1 MTRSDVVVENDRA
14 ETSGGGEAGFNAS
27 NLPRRLAWFL
37 LGLAINS
44 CGIAL
49 ITKAGLGTS
58 QISSVPYVLT
68 FEFPWLSFAMGTFLV
83 NLVFV
88 AVQIVLLGRRFFP
101 LQLLQ
106 IPVNVVFSSCLGLSM
121 SAFGWLAPE
130 TLPTQLAVLLLGCC
144 VLGCGIAVE
153 CAPSVVFVPGEG
165 IVHAFAEVTGKRLGT
180 VKLAFDA
187 TLVCASVCLSLAL
200 FGTLRGVGLGTVLT
214 VFVTGNVV
222 NFANAHFG
230 FLGHV
235 RALAE

>member
-1 MTRSDVVVENDRA
+1 MGREDTRAGGTGDEDK
-14 ETSGGGEAGFNAS
+14 SGSLNTR
-27 NLPRRLAWFL
+27 NLGRRLAWFL

-58 QISSVPYVLT
+58 QISSVPYVLS
-68 FEFPWLSFAMGTFLV
+68 FEFPWLSFAMATFLV
-83 NLVFV
+83 NLAFV
-88 AVQIVLLGRRFFP
+88 AVQIALLGRRFFP

-106 IPVNVVFSSCLGLSM
+106 IPVNVVFSSCLGLAM
-121 SAFGWLAPE
+121 GFFDWVAP
-130 TLPTQLAVLLLGCC
+130 TALPAQLAVLLLGCC
-144 VLGCGIAVE
+144 VLGCGVAVE

-165 IVHAFAEVTGKRLGT
+165 IVHAIAEVTGIRLGT

-187 TLVCASVCLSLAL
+187 TLVCASVSLSLAL
-200 FGTLRGVGLGTVLT
+200 FGTLRGVGVGTVLT

-222 NFANAHFG
+222 NLANAHLG

-235 RALAE
+235 RALAEG